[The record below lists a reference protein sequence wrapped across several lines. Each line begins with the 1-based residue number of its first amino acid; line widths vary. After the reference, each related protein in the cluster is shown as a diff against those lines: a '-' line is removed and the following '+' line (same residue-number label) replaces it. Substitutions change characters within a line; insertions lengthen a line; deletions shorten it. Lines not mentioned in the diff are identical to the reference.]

1 MIKHIVMFKL
11 KEMEQNQ
18 KQMVLQQIK
27 SKLEALNGQIEGLVS
42 LEVGIDFLQSDAS
55 YDLVLYA
62 VLACKRDLEK
72 YQNHP
77 LHVQV
82 ANEVVK
88 PAVCA
93 RIVVDYEF

>member
-11 KEMEQNQ
+11 KEMEQNK

-62 VLACKRDLEK
+62 VLASKRDLEN
-72 YQNHP
+72 YQNHS

-82 ANEVVK
+82 VNEVVK

-93 RIVVDYEF
+93 RILVDYEF